1 MVRARIQLK
10 NLSKGKFIDEVLIL
24 ENFKKD
30 IITKFSELD
39 DRFNDFKEKYEMVN
53 SNLSISKRFNKLPLE
68 RITQLERNNLI

>member
-1 MVRARIQLK
+1 MVRARIQLE
-10 NLSKGKFIDEVLIL
+10 NLSKGKFIDEVLFL

-53 SNLSISKRFNKLPLE
+53 SNLSISKGFNKLLLE

>member
-53 SNLSISKRFNKLPLE
+53 SNLSISKRFNKLLLE

>member
-39 DRFNDFKEKYEMVN
+39 DRFNDFKEK
-53 SNLSISKRFNKLPLE
+53 I
-68 RITQLERNNLI
+68 

>member
-10 NLSKGKFIDEVLIL
+10 NLSTGKFIDEVLIL

-53 SNLSISKRFNKLPLE
+53 SNLSISKRFNKLLLE